1 MEVLHVEDLASH
13 DGPESCVVF
22 RKGGGEALTG
32 ESAGRVLSR
41 VKLNIQG
48 ADAVEK
54 SGRQHGVVRQG
65 EHHSGPA
72 RSKTSCTHGNHLRG
86 NREIPW
92 TAVVARASAVRIGKG
107 VPVIRW

>member
-1 MEVLHVEDLASH
+1 MGVLHVEDLASH
-13 DGPESCVVF
+13 DDPESCDVI

-72 RSKTSCTHGNHLRG
+72 RSKTSCTHGSHLHG
-86 NREIPW
+86 NREVPW
-92 TAVVARASAVRIGKG
+92 TAVAALLAAARIGKG
-107 VPVIRW
+107 APVIR